1 MYVIYKLLISSSPW
15 LWVHVTIAMLYFPL
29 TICIMRRFSVNLKL
43 EENGD
48 CWSRTLM
55 ITNIPRRNS
64 DINDMDRHFK
74 SVFLLLLVF
83 PFAFLYSPHF
93 RLMVLMLYSFHS
105 ASIRMY
111 PPFGVMLYLVS
122 KQRHQFYIR

>member
-1 MYVIYKLLISSSPW
+1 
-15 LWVHVTIAMLYFPL
+15 
-29 TICIMRRFSVNLKL
+29 MRRFSVNLKL

-83 PFAFLYSPHF
+83 SLLMQTVKYYVSVYIQLIF
-93 RLMVLMLYSFHS
+93 RE
-105 ASIRMY
+105 AY
-111 PPFGVMLYLVS
+111 PECEVENIQLAYDVNKANELD
-122 KQRHQFYIR
+122 RDRYIIIQIVK

>member
-1 MYVIYKLLISSSPW
+1 MYIIYKLFISSSPW

-43 EENGD
+43 EENGE

-74 SVFLLLLVF
+74 SVFLLLLIF
-83 PFAFLYSPHF
+83 FN
-93 RLMVLMLYSFHS
+93 
-105 ASIRMY
+105 I
-111 PPFGVMLYLVS
+111 
-122 KQRHQFYIR
+122 ITNC

>member
-1 MYVIYKLLISSSPW
+1 MCCLGICVGIIYKFLIFSSPW

-43 EENGD
+43 EENGE

-74 SVFLLLLVF
+74 SVFLSLF
-83 PFAFLYSPHF
+83 DFFDINANC
-93 RLMVLMLYSFHS
+93 
-105 ASIRMY
+105 
-111 PPFGVMLYLVS
+111 
-122 KQRHQFYIR
+122 